1 MGQFTDH
8 EGKPAKYKVAPIK
21 VKTQADLEKEKD
33 SKKKKKA
40 GKK

>member
-1 MGQFTDH
+1 MGHLLDH
-8 EGKPAKYKVAPIK
+8 EGKPAKYKVAPTK
-21 VKTQADLEKEKD
+21 VKTKADLEKEKD

>member
-1 MGQFTDH
+1 MDH
-8 EGKPAKYKVAPIK
+8 EGKPAKYKVASVK
-21 VKTQADLEKEKD
+21 VKTTADLEKEKD